1 VALKTVVDSLEA
13 VPEALREHYTE
24 ENGSFV
30 LAHDGN
36 DRIKEFRDNNIN
48 LKQQTEELETK
59 LKGFEGIDPAKYQE
73 LAELERQKRDKELI
87 EKGEIDTLLNE
98 RLESVKTTY
107 QTQIDAIKTELD
119 TTRGELVATKVTDT
133 LKTAA
138 ANAGVRP
145 EAMSDVVALASSNWE
160 LREGTPTLVQD
171 GEVVLSKENVG
182 EPMGMPEYFKS
193 MLQDKPF
200 YFQSSAGS
208 GGGSQ
213 TNARGARV
221 ISNDPAEIG
230 RYAEEIAKGEVVIE
244 GS

>member
-1 VALKTVVDSLEA
+1 MALKTVVDSLDS

-24 ENGSFV
+24 ENGSYV

-36 DRIKEFRDNNIN
+36 DRIKEFRENNIS
-48 LKQQTEELETK
+48 LKQQAETLLEK
-59 LKGFEGIDPAKYQE
+59 LKAFDGVDPAKYQE

-87 EKGEIDTLLNE
+87 EKGEIDTLLTE
-98 RLESVKTTY
+98 RLESAKNTY
-107 QTQIDAIKTELD
+107 QTQIDAIKAELD

-145 EAMSDVVALASSNWE
+145 EAMDDVVRLASGSWE
-160 LREGTPTLVQD
+160 LRDGTPTLVQD
-171 GEVVLSKENVG
+171 GEVVLSKESAG
-182 EPMGMPEYFKS
+182 DPMGMPEYFKS
-193 MLQDKPF
+193 MLQEKPF

-213 TNARGARV
+213 TNARGVKV
-221 ISNDPAEIG
+221 ISNDPVLVG
-230 RYAEEIAKGEVVIE
+230 QYAEQIAKGEVVVE
-244 GS
+244 A